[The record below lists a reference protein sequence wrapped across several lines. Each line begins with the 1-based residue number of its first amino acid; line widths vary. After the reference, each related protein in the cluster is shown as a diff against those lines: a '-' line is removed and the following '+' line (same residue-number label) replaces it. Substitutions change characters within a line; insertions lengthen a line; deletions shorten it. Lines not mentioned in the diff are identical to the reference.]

1 MTMRKEKKYDAVAE
15 ARKIR
20 EKLSVKYWKNQGLL
34 FKDLKAAR
42 EKYSIETKDAKAN

>member
-1 MTMRKEKKYDAVAE
+1 MKKIKRYDAVAD

-20 EKLSVKYWKNQGLL
+20 EKLSVKYWNNQDLL

-42 EKYSIETKDAKAN
+42 AKFNTEPKDGKSD